1 METAVVKKMNKFI
14 NNADSVVDDSI
25 RGLILSHDSLATLD
39 CCRRVV
45 LRADIDKL
53 KGGKQV
59 TLLAG
64 GGSGH
69 EPFAAGF
76 VGKGLLSAA
85 VCGNVFA
92 SPPTS
97 HITAGLN
104 AIRNSSGIGVFVIN
118 YTGDRLNF
126 GLAVERFN
134 TSRGK
139 EDGEAEIVMI
149 GDDVALE
156 SSIAGRDVGR
166 RGLAGAVLLLKIA
179 GAMAEEGK
187 DLKTITAT
195 SRFINDNLGTIGV
208 SLSACSLPGR
218 GPMFELEADQ
228 MEFGLGIHGE
238 PGFERSQYRTAK
250 EVAKLLLGKL
260 EKSQKLNLKKDEKLI
275 VLLNNLGGT
284 SQIELNILSGEIY
297 SYLFICKS
305 VGTVVEADEAVNYP
319 TEFLNLLDLPGM
331 LSLVL
336 KLKIN
341 MPIIMLRNI
350 SSQSFCSGTRL
361 AIKKLMSNFVKATFF
376 TKPFKGE
383 KGYCIQRFY
392 VESVMTSLNGHGI
405 SITILRL
412 VSDDWLRYLDT
423 VTEAPAWKMAPF
435 PPKLSSSANEI
446 KSTENKQGIGKHIG
460 VTLSRENTEHVEAA
474 IKKACIAIRES
485 VNLLNG
491 LDGSAGDGDCGSTLK
506 VGADKILKC
515 LDEGKLRCDRPQ
527 SLFNE
532 ISQIFEDDVG
542 GTAGALYALMF
553 SSAAQAFIESATA
566 KEWYIA
572 LKNGLETIMKY
583 GQAKPGSRSMVDPLH
598 AAVTT
603 ISCDNPKKA
612 QWENA
617 VKQAEEKAKA
627 TSGMLAQVG
636 RASYTSSLVQ
646 KEPDA
651 GAIAVSIWLRAIYEA
666 VYS

>member
-1 METAVVKKMNKFI
+1 METAMIKKTNKFI
-14 NNADSVVDDSI
+14 NSADSAVDDSI
-25 RGLILSHDSLATLD
+25 RGLILSHDNLATLD
-39 CCRRVV
+39 CCYRVI

-97 HITAGLN
+97 HISAGLN
-104 AIRNSSGIGVFVIN
+104 AIRNSSGIAVFVIN

-134 TSRGK
+134 RSREK
-139 EDGEAEIVMI
+139 EDGEVEMVMI

-156 SSIAGRDVGR
+156 SSLAGRDVGR
-166 RGLAGAVLLLKIA
+166 RGLAGAVLLLKIV

-187 DLKTITAT
+187 DLKAITAT
-195 SRFINDNLGTIGV
+195 SRSVNDNLGTIGV

-250 EVAKLLLGKL
+250 EVAKLLLEKL
-260 EKSQKLNLKKDEKLI
+260 ESSQKLNLQKGEKLV

-297 SYLFICKS
+297 SWLC
-305 VGTVVEADEAVNYP
+305 
-319 TEFLNLLDLPGM
+319 
-331 LSLVL
+331 
-336 KLKIN
+336 
-341 MPIIMLRNI
+341 
-350 SSQSFCSGTRL
+350 
-361 AIKKLMSNFVKATFF
+361 
-376 TKPFKGE
+376 E

-392 VESVMTSLNGHGI
+392 IESMMTSLNGHGI

-412 VSDDWLRYLDT
+412 VSYDWLQYLDA
-423 VTEAPAWKMAPF
+423 VTEAPAWKMRHF
-435 PPKLSSSANEI
+435 PPKLLSSVNEI
-446 KSTENKQGIGKHIG
+446 KSAKKKQRINKHVGA
-460 VTLSRENTEHVEAA
+460 TLSKEGTRRVEAA
-474 IKKACIAIRES
+474 VKKACTAIHES
-485 VNLLNG
+485 VDVLNG
-491 LDGSAGDGDCGSTLK
+491 LDGIAGDGDCGTTLK
-506 VGADKILKC
+506 IGADKILKC
-515 LDEGKLRCDRPQ
+515 LDEGKLRCDVPL

-553 SSAAQAFIESATA
+553 SSAAQAFVESTTA

-572 LKNGLETIMKY
+572 LRNGLKTIMKY

-598 AAVTT
+598 AAVTA
-603 ISCDNPKKA
+603 ISCENPGKE

-617 VKQAEEKAKA
+617 VKQAEERAEA
-627 TSGMLAQVG
+627 TSGMFAQVG
-636 RASYTSSLVQ
+636 RASYTSALVQ
-646 KEPDA
+646 KKPDA
-651 GAIAVSIWLRAIYEA
+651 GAVAVSIWLRAVYEA

>member
-297 SYLFICKS
+297 SYLC
-305 VGTVVEADEAVNYP
+305 
-319 TEFLNLLDLPGM
+319 
-331 LSLVL
+331 
-336 KLKIN
+336 
-341 MPIIMLRNI
+341 
-350 SSQSFCSGTRL
+350 
-361 AIKKLMSNFVKATFF
+361 
-376 TKPFKGE
+376 E

>member
-1 METAVVKKMNKFI
+1 MNSLSSSGKATIQTVTTMVKKTNKFI
-14 NNADSVVDDSI
+14 NNLDSVVDDSI
-25 RGLILSHDSLATLD
+25 RGLILSHDNLATLD
-39 CCRRVV
+39 CCHRVI

-76 VGKGLLSAA
+76 VGKGILSAA
-85 VCGNVFA
+85 VCGNIFA

-97 HITAGLN
+97 HIMAGLN
-104 AIRNSSGIGVFVIN
+104 AIRNSSGTGVFVIN

-134 TSRGK
+134 ASREK
-139 EDGEAEIVMI
+139 EDGEAEMVMI
-149 GDDVALE
+149 SDDVALE
-156 SSIAGRDVGR
+156 GNLAGRNVGR

-195 SRFINDNLGTIGV
+195 SRTINDNLGTIGV
-208 SLSACSLPGR
+208 SLSACSLPGK
-218 GPMFELEADQ
+218 GPMFELEADR

-238 PGFERSQYRTAK
+238 PGFERSQYRTAN
-250 EVAKLLLGKL
+250 EVAKLLLEKL
-260 EKSQKLNLKKDEKLI
+260 ESSQKLNLQKGEKLV

-297 SYLFICKS
+297 SWLC
-305 VGTVVEADEAVNYP
+305 
-319 TEFLNLLDLPGM
+319 
-331 LSLVL
+331 
-336 KLKIN
+336 
-341 MPIIMLRNI
+341 
-350 SSQSFCSGTRL
+350 
-361 AIKKLMSNFVKATFF
+361 
-376 TKPFKGE
+376 E
-383 KGYCIQRFY
+383 KGYCVQRFY

-412 VSDDWLRYLDT
+412 VSDDWLQYLDA
-423 VTEAPAWKMAPF
+423 VTEAPAWKMTHL
-435 PPKLSSSANEI
+435 PPKLSSSANKI
-446 KSTENKQGIGKHIG
+446 TSAGSKLGIGKHVG
-460 VTLSRENTEHVEAA
+460 ATLSKEDTKRLKTA
-474 IKKACIAIRES
+474 IKKACIAIHDS
-485 VNLLNG
+485 VDVLNG

-506 VGADKILKC
+506 IGADKILEC
-515 LDEGKLRCDRPQ
+515 LNEGKLRCDTPQ
-527 SLFNE
+527 SLFSE

-553 SSAAQAFIESATA
+553 NSAAQAFIKSATA
-566 KEWYIA
+566 KEWHIA
-572 LKNGLETIMKY
+572 LESGLEAIMKY
-583 GQAKPGSRSMVDPLH
+583 GQAKPGSRSMVDPLY
-598 AAVTT
+598 AALKA
-603 ISCDNPKKA
+603 ISCDSPEKA
-612 QWENA
+612 HWENA
-617 VKQAEEKAKA
+617 VKQAEESAKA
-627 TSGMLAQVG
+627 TSGMVAQVG
-636 RASYTSSLVQ
+636 RASYTSALVQ

-651 GAIAVSIWLRAIYEA
+651 GAVAVSIWLRAVYEA

>member
-1 METAVVKKMNKFI
+1 MAISAAKNLLQNPLLHFVRLSSSVKVTTEMETKIVKKINKFI
-14 NNADSVVDDSI
+14 NSPDNAVDDSI

-39 CCRRVV
+39 CCHRVI
-45 LRADIDKL
+45 LRTDNDKL

-76 VGKGLLSAA
+76 VGKGFLSAA

-97 HITAGLN
+97 HVLAGLN
-104 AIRNSSGIGVFVIN
+104 AIRNRSGIGVFVIN

-134 TSRGK
+134 ANREK
-139 EDGEAEIVMI
+139 EDGEAEMVMI

-156 SSIAGRDVGR
+156 GSIAGRDVGR

-179 GAMAEEGK
+179 GAMAEEGR

-195 SRFINDNLGTIGV
+195 SRIINDNLGTIGV

-218 GPMFELEADQ
+218 GPMFELESDQ

-250 EVAKLLLGKL
+250 EIAKLLLEKL
-260 EKSQKLNLKKDEKLI
+260 ENSQKLKLKRGEELVI
-275 VLLNNLGGT
+275 LLNNLGGT

-297 SYLFICKS
+297 SYL
-305 VGTVVEADEAVNYP
+305 
-319 TEFLNLLDLPGM
+319 
-331 LSLVL
+331 
-336 KLKIN
+336 
-341 MPIIMLRNI
+341 R
-350 SSQSFCSGTRL
+350 
-361 AIKKLMSNFVKATFF
+361 
-376 TKPFKGE
+376 E
-383 KGYCIQRFY
+383 KDYCIRRFY

-412 VSDDWLRYLDT
+412 MSDDWLRYLDV
-423 VTEAPAWKMAPF
+423 VTEAPAWRMTRL
-435 PPKLSSSANEI
+435 PPKLSSNANEI
-446 KSTENKQGIGKHIG
+446 KSTESKQEISRHIG
-460 VTLSRENTEHVEAA
+460 VALSKEDSKRVERA
-474 IKKACIAIRES
+474 IKKACIVIRES
-485 VNLLNG
+485 VDMLNA
-491 LDGSAGDGDCGSTLK
+491 LDSSAGDGDCGSTLK

-515 LDEGKLRCDRPQ
+515 LDEGKLACNKPH

-553 SSAAQAFIESATA
+553 SSAAQSFIESATA
-566 KEWYIA
+566 NQWFIA
-572 LKNGLETIMKY
+572 LKNSLEAIIKY

-598 AAVTT
+598 AALTA
-603 ISCDNPKKA
+603 ISCENPEKP

-617 VKQAEEKAKA
+617 VKQAEERAKA
-627 TSGMLAQVG
+627 TSSMIAQVG
-636 RASYTSSLVQ
+636 RASYTSCLVQ

-651 GAIAVSIWLRAIYEA
+651 GAVAVSIWLRAIYEA